1 MLLSKCM
8 IEFFSDG
15 KISGEG
21 DFEQGKRQGKWT
33 FYYRNGQIKAK
44 VSYLNGALNLDCQW
58 WRENG
63 LLLQKGTFLS
73 NVQIGFWQ
81 RFYDNG
87 QVWDDG
93 HYDNTG
99 KKMGEWNTYDK
110 NGVLKTKKNHKEK
123 NASLLR

>member
-1 MLLSKCM
+1 MA
-8 IEFFSDG
+8 EFFSDG

-21 DFEQGKRQGKWT
+21 ELEQGKRQGVWT

-44 VSYLNGALNLDCQW
+44 VSYLNGELNLDCQW

-63 LLLQKGTFLS
+63 LPLQKGAFS
-73 NVQIGFWQ
+73 SGVQIGFWQ

-87 QVWDDG
+87 QLWDEG

-99 KKMGEWNTYDK
+99 KKIGEWHTYAK

-123 NASLLR
+123 NAGVLR